1 MSGFADQVLVE
12 TILIYIGFAFSQYVV
27 LRAGVFSVA
36 TVGLAGI
43 GGYTAGLCSLRLD
56 FPYPL
61 ALLCA
66 IILPTAVSLVLG
78 MALVRLRGIFQ
89 AVATLAFVLILNTLM
104 LEISGLTGGSLG
116 LNGIPQETEF
126 WQLVVAV
133 LVMTFILVNLGR
145 GRIGRAFDAMASDE
159 AAAAT
164 HGIDVQRYQ
173 FLAFGLSGAFAGLA
187 GGLLAFQNYSV
198 EPSLFGFT
206 PSLNTVIF
214 VALGGALTVIGPI
227 VGTIV
232 FLGLPEV
239 ARSFAEYKNIIV
251 GVVLILVVIYLPSGI
266 ADSLILFVKERLR
279 RRKRSV
285 RGVPEAARPEG
296 DPPPPEQPTASVG
309 G

>member
-1 MSGFADQVLVE
+1 VSGFADQVLVE

-36 TVGLAGI
+36 TVALAGI
-43 GGYTAGLCSLRLD
+43 GGYTAGLCSLRLG

-61 ALLCA
+61 ALLCG
-66 IILPTAVSLVLG
+66 ILLPTVVSLALG
-78 MALVRLRGIFQ
+78 LALVRLRGIFQ

-104 LEISGLTGGSLG
+104 LELSGLTGGSLG
-116 LNGIPQETEF
+116 LNGIPQETEL
-126 WQLVVAV
+126 WQLVLAV
-133 LVMTFILVNLGR
+133 LVMAFLLVNLGR

-173 FLAFGLSGAFAGLA
+173 FLAFGMSGAFAGLA

-198 EPSLFGFT
+198 EPALFGFN
-206 PSLNTVIF
+206 PALNTVIF

-239 ARSFAEYKNIIV
+239 ARSFAEYRNIIV

-266 ADSLILFVKERLR
+266 ADSLILFVKDRLR
-279 RRKRSV
+279 RR
-285 RGVPEAARPEG
+285 RGRGSPELPEAVRAQDGPSPERPAAR
-296 DPPPPEQPTASVG
+296 T
-309 G
+309 

>member
-1 MSGFADQVLVE
+1 MNGFADQVLVE

-61 ALLCA
+61 ALLA
-66 IILPTAVSLVLG
+66 GIVLATAVSLLLG
-78 MALVRLRGIFQ
+78 QALVRLRGIFQ

-104 LEISGLTGGSLG
+104 LELSGLTGGSLG
-116 LNGIPQETEF
+116 LNGIPQETDL
-126 WQLVVAV
+126 WQLVLAV
-133 LVMTFILVNLGR
+133 VVMAFILVNLGR
-145 GRIGRAFDAMASDE
+145 GRIGRAFDAMAGDE

-164 HGIDVQRYQ
+164 HGINIQRYQ
-173 FLAFGLSGAFAGLA
+173 FLAFGMSGAFAGLA

-198 EPSLFGFT
+198 EPALFGFT
-206 PSLNTVIF
+206 PALNTVIF
-214 VALGGALTVIGPI
+214 VALGGALSVVGPI

-239 ARSFAEYKNIIV
+239 ARSFAEYKNLIV

-266 ADSLILFVKERLR
+266 ADSLILFVKDRWR
-279 RRKRSV
+279 RRR
-285 RGVPEAARPEG
+285 RRAPGEAAEPPRTQDDPSSERP
-296 DPPPPEQPTASVG
+296 AARA
-309 G
+309 